1 MFHRGLE
8 NRGKGIASGIE
19 VAKLLAEGS
28 GAEHGMQRRRKG
40 LKDRGQG
47 SKKKKR
53 KENNCLETV
62 QKHRDEEGKNPCF
75 FLMFFHLCNLVG
87 SSIYKVPFL
96 LGTPSNHLLGKS
108 G

>member
-53 KENNCLETV
+53 KEEQLPRNGAKT
-62 QKHRDEEGKNPCF
+62 QGMRRGRTHAF
-75 FLMFFHLCNLVG
+75 F
-87 SSIYKVPFL
+87 
-96 LGTPSNHLLGKS
+96 
-108 G
+108 